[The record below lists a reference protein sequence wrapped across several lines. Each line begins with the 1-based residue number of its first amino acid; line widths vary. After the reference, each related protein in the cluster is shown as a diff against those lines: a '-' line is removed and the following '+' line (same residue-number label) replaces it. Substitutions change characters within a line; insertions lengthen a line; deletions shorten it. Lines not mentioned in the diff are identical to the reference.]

1 MPKRPRIVIT
11 MGDPAGIGPEV
22 SLRSLSCAELLSVCQ
37 PILLGDRSVLKSVA
51 ERCDLEIPGQF
62 LTQSEFESVQENE
75 SSDPL
80 LIDFQNVDLDELRPG
95 QISSRTGRA
104 SYDYIEQAISWAT
117 ASRVEGITTGPIN
130 KRALQLAGIDFP
142 GHTEIFTQQ
151 TGSRSTC
158 MMQYS
163 PEITCSF
170 VTTHVGYRQ
179 VTDLLTQQRIVEVI
193 ELSAEALSR
202 IHHRPTNELQFVVC
216 GLNPHAGEA
225 GLFGDWEEE
234 RILQPAIDHCRQAGL
249 QVSNP
254 LPPDTCFL
262 PDRRAETDCFICMYH
277 DQGHIPLKALA
288 FDEAVNTT
296 LGLPIVRTSVDH
308 GTALD
313 IAWQGIAN
321 PSSMMRAVELAASL
335 ALQPSAA
342 QK

>member
-22 SLRSLSCAELLSVCQ
+22 SLRAVFCAELLAGCR
-37 PILLGDRSVLKSVA
+37 PILLGDRSVLESVA
-51 ERCDLEIPGQF
+51 DRCHLELPGQI
-62 LTQSEFESVQENE
+62 LTRSEFESVELDGL
-75 SSDPL
+75 SDPL
-80 LIDFQNVDLDELRPG
+80 LIDFQNVDLDEFRPG
-95 QISSRTGRA
+95 EISSHTGRA
-104 SYDYIEQAISWAT
+104 SYDYIEQAISWAK
-117 ASRVEGITTGPIN
+117 ASQVDGVTTGPIN

-170 VTTHVGYRQ
+170 VTTHIGYREVPQ
-179 VTDLLTQQRIVEVI
+179 QLSSQRIIDVI
-193 ELSAEALSR
+193 GLSAEALSR
-202 IHHRPTNELQFVVC
+202 ILKRPTSELRFVVC

-225 GLFGDWEEE
+225 GLFGDREEE
-234 RILQPAIDHCRQAGL
+234 RIIQPAIEQCRQAGL
-249 QVSNP
+249 QVSDP

-262 PDRRAETDCFICMYH
+262 PERRAETDCFICMYH

-288 FDEAVNTT
+288 FDQAVNTT

-321 PSSMMRAVELAASL
+321 PSSMLRAAQLAASL
-335 ALQPSAA
+335 ALQPTC
-342 QK
+342 

>member
-22 SLRSLSCAELLSVCQ
+22 SLRAVVCAELLTDCR
-37 PILLGDRSVLKSVA
+37 PILLGDRSILESVA
-51 ERCDLEIPGQF
+51 DRCQLELPGQV
-62 LTQSEFESVQENE
+62 LTRSEFESVEFDGL
-75 SSDPL
+75 SDPL
-80 LIDFQNVDLDELRPG
+80 LIDFQNVDLVEIQPG
-95 QISSRTGRA
+95 EISSHTGRA

-117 ASRVEGITTGPIN
+117 AGRVDGVTTGPIN

-170 VTTHVGYRQ
+170 VTTHIGYREVPQ
-179 VTDLLTQQRIVEVI
+179 QLSSQRIIDVI
-193 ELSAEALSR
+193 GLSAEALSR
-202 IHHRPTNELQFVVC
+202 ILKRPTSELQFVVC

-225 GLFGDWEEE
+225 GLFGDREEE
-234 RILQPAIDHCRQAGL
+234 RIILPAIEQCRQAGL
-249 QVSNP
+249 QVSDP

-262 PDRRAETDCFICMYH
+262 PERRAETDCFICMYH

-288 FDEAVNTT
+288 FDQAVNTT

-321 PSSMMRAVELAASL
+321 PSSMLRAAQLAASL
-335 ALQPSAA
+335 ALQPTC
-342 QK
+342 